1 MRPFTPDSESLT
13 DADEDNPS
21 IPLTKISILLPLT
34 AKDTHRLFAKQ
45 SAIREHGMQSKAAF
59 ARKTA
64 KLQNDPISLLPQI
77 GKTVTQRS
85 LYKKCPVITAP
96 DFLSQVNIL
105 SRPVE
110 RKLTYESLKQKLN
123 VCSNFSNIAAYSA
136 QNLLKFVMTVQE
148 GSNLS
153 GTHPQCNWS
162 VNISREIGIG
172 LSIKIW
178 SEKSLNP
185 ELVATIVQEA
195 NHSVM
200 LDEDVISYTLPLVL
214 MNGNPELQKAVTQWI
229 QYEFLSKVKRLEFTE
244 DNMRSILEVL
254 VLGMDLKL
262 RPYLAIIAGIEERML
277 TSDKLENMQSMLFQ
291 RDPSD
296 PGFFNQ
302 KIDSLFTNT
311 LNVIKTNY
319 AFISKN
325 GSVQFIGGIP
335 VKTFKVLLSYL
346 SNIET
351 KL

>member
-1 MRPFTPDSESLT
+1 
-13 DADEDNPS
+13 
-21 IPLTKISILLPLT
+21 
-34 AKDTHRLFAKQ
+34 
-45 SAIREHGMQSKAAF
+45 MQSKAAF
-59 ARKTA
+59 AQKTA
-64 KLQNDPISLLPQI
+64 KLQNVPISLLPQI

-85 LYKKCPVITAP
+85 LYNKCPVITAP

-110 RKLTYESLKQKLN
+110 RKLSYESLKQKLN

-136 QNLLKFVMTVQE
+136 ENLLKFVMTVQE

-185 ELVATIVQEA
+185 ELVATVIQEA
-195 NHSVM
+195 NQSVM
-200 LDEDVISYTLPLVL
+200 IDEDVISYTLPLVL

-277 TSDKLENMQSMLFQ
+277 TSDKLENMQSM
-291 RDPSD
+291 
-296 PGFFNQ
+296 
-302 KIDSLFTNT
+302 
-311 LNVIKTNY
+311 
-319 AFISKN
+319 
-325 GSVQFIGGIP
+325 
-335 VKTFKVLLSYL
+335 
-346 SNIET
+346 
-351 KL
+351 